1 MPLNVPNQRILT
13 KKNSFTLSNIM
24 FSLQHLN
31 IEINGHKN
39 IIRCNLINVK
49 YFNLPDLK

>member
-31 IEINGHKN
+31 IEKWTQKYHK
-39 IIRCNLINVK
+39 VQ
-49 YFNLPDLK
+49 FNKC